1 MKFILSFLIITSAL
15 SADTCFKL
23 SLGNAALTPSILCN
37 PVNIFTPVTPLKC
50 PLPSLQLPTEAVIKC
65 DLPTSI
71 ATPAPIVTKCAPI
84 AIICPPVVAPVI
96 ECPKSPITA
105 PKCDPTPTV
114 PNCATPEPSSYA
126 LLGAGLMTAGVAR
139 KLRNKK

>member
-1 MKFILSFLIITSAL
+1 MKFILSFLIITTAL

-23 SLGNAALTPSILCN
+23 SLGNAALTQEKLCA
-37 PVNIFTPVTPLKC
+37 PVNIFTPVTPIKC

-71 ATPAPIVTKCAPI
+71 PIPETIVTKCVPI
-84 AIICPPVVAPVI
+84 AIICPPVAAPVI
-96 ECPKSPITA
+96 ECPKSPITP
-105 PKCDPTPTV
+105 PKCDPTPIV
-114 PNCATPEPSSYA
+114 PNCVTPEPSSYA

-139 KLRNKK
+139 KLRSKK